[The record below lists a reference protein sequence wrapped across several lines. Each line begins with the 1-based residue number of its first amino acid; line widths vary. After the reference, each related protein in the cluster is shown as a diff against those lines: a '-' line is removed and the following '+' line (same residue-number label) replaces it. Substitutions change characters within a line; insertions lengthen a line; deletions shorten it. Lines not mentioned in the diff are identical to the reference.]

1 MRRLWCST
9 VFLVLAMPSGQVLCW
24 NDTGHMLMARITFEQ
39 LSVAQRAVLEGILL
53 VHPRFTEDFEGR
65 MPADV
70 RHSGEAVAWR
80 FARAATWPDT
90 ARHFGYVKPARVREA
105 LVEKYHRGPWH
116 YINLELIVDAQG
128 AYQGGTGSV
137 VRENAENIVMTLDRI
152 TRSWSTVSDAQRAVA
167 LCWLLHLMGDLHQPL
182 HTVMLIAPGTLA
194 RGDRGGN
201 EIRVRA
207 GRRGPR
213 NLHALWDGALGKST
227 RWRELTDQARR
238 LPLLPLLTRVQGV
251 PSAVDVGAI
260 DFAAWAEQSA
270 ALAREVVY
278 VEELRQRVVGQSSR
292 RESPDF
298 RPDDAYIERM
308 TEEARSQIVL
318 AARRTTRVLGTLEV
332 R

>member
-1 MRRLWCST
+1 MRKLWCWT
-9 VFLVLAMPSGQVLCW
+9 VFLVSAMASGQVLGW

-39 LSVAQRAVLEGILL
+39 LSVAQRAALEGILL
-53 VHPRFTEDFEGR
+53 AHPRFAEDFEGR

-70 RHSGEAVAWR
+70 RHSGEAGAWR

-105 LVEKYHRGPWH
+105 LVEQYHRGPWH
-116 YINLELIVDAQG
+116 YINLELTVDAQG
-128 AYQGGTGSV
+128 AYQAGTGPV

-152 TRSWSTVSDAQRAVA
+152 SRSWLTVSDAQRAVA

-182 HTVMLIAPGTLA
+182 HSVKLIAPGTLE

-201 EIRVRA
+201 EIRVHA

-238 LPLLPLLTRVQGV
+238 LSLLQGV
-251 PSAVDVGAI
+251 PSAVDVGAV
-260 DFAAWAEQSA
+260 DVAAWAVQSA
-270 ALAREVVY
+270 ALAREMVY
-278 VEELRQRVVGQSSR
+278 VTGLRRRVAGQSSR

-298 RPDDAYIERM
+298 RPDDPYIERM
-308 TEEARSQIVL
+308 TEQARSQIVL
-318 AARRTTRVLGTLEV
+318 AARRTTRVLGTLEPH
-332 R
+332 